1 MRVPLTCAHELD
13 VARHAH
19 DQAPVRK
26 AVNQL
31 PAPTLI
37 LRSGNPGRDL
47 ALFDFSRA
55 RDSDPS
61 ASGVQVKDKGEKT
74 PAAGCLWRTCT
85 RAHRGGD
92 GISRWAGQRR
102 RACFSLLLADG
113 ADARDR
119 HELEYCWHDD
129 TR

>member
-47 ALFDFSRA
+47 ALFDFHA
-55 RDSDPS
+55 H
-61 ASGVQVKDKGEKT
+61 AIQ
-74 PAAGCLWRTCT
+74 T
-85 RAHRGGD
+85 R
-92 GISRWAGQRR
+92 QRVVFR
-102 RACFSLLLADG
+102 
-113 ADARDR
+113 
-119 HELEYCWHDD
+119 
-129 TR
+129 